1 MTFVKSM
8 FRILSGVSNGRKS
21 GSIIIVMM
29 VGLKKSGFCSSEVTG
44 ECYALRRINCS
55 LILCCMIEFLDEN
68 VGSRGLRRS
77 NVRTGYCRYRR

>member
-1 MTFVKSM
+1 MMFVKSM

-29 VGLKKSGFCSSEVTG
+29 VGLKKLGFCSSEVMG
-44 ECYALRRINCS
+44 ECYVLWCINCL

-68 VGSRGLRRS
+68 VGSRGLRRL
-77 NVRTGYCRYRR
+77 NVRMGYCCYCC